1 MKTPPKS
8 TKLSRKTLRRRAEAK
23 LQAQTENRQTSPSDY
38 ATKKMLHELQVHQIE
53 LEMQNEELKQAR
65 IAERLHYRYTE
76 LFEFAPIAYFSFDS
90 NGVINQVNLRGASLL
105 GIERAN
111 LVGKQFSNY
120 LTAEHRDKF
129 NGLLAEAFAG
139 DGVQSFEVL
148 AEVGKNKLWLD
159 IEANLGITETDCLAA
174 VINITDRKLA
184 EDKLKLAANIFTH
197 SLECI
202 IISDENGD
210 IVEANKACCDTT
222 GYSKEE
228 LLQSNVSIFA
238 SSEYE
243 NIEAALQNNK
253 SWQGDM
259 AYRTKSGE
267 IHYSWS
273 EIYVVELEEKGII
286 RRIASFIDLNQ
297 SKRVETK
304 IQFLSKYDP
313 LTGVFNRVALFNR
326 LEEAI
331 ARATFNQ
338 RMMAVLLV
346 DINGFKAL
354 NERHGHNAGDMA
366 LKQIADR
373 LKSCVSE
380 KDTVA
385 RFGDDEFV
393 IIVDELVNEQ
403 DAADVAQNI
412 AAQFESKFEI
422 GHSSAHL
429 SAMIGIAL
437 CPDDGTDSDTLLG
450 NAEKAMRRG
459 KSHLNTRQES
469 DSLSAPVPSLKR
481 GKQSANATT
490 YYFYTKKLTHYSRQQ
505 AKFTEALKQ
514 ALAQDQFEL
523 YYQPQYDLRKRQI
536 VALEA
541 LLCWNHPQRGTLH
554 SDSFISLAE
563 HYGLAVP
570 IGLIMIR
577 KAALQAVIWQKAD
590 INFGRIA
597 INLTDEQL
605 SQFSFI
611 GDLQTILLETKCS
624 REWLEFEIDEVIFK
638 SVNPTV
644 YENLINLSKMGIALT
659 VDKFGED
666 RPLFRLFEQLT
677 IDKFKISPHFTEE
690 KDADF
695 VNSALQDGLLV
706 LSRSLGVTVVSNSLA
721 NNNDGEPA
729 IPNKIADKISDKCEP
744 AGQQSCSKA
753 MKASEITFY
762 LRCHKR
768 K

>member
-1 MKTPPKS
+1 MKTPAKS
-8 TKLSRKTLRRRAEAK
+8 TPAKSIKPSSKTLRQRAEAQLK
-23 LQAQTENRQTSPSDY
+23 TQTGSRQTIPSDH
-38 ATKKMLHELQVHQIE
+38 ATKKMLHELQVHKIE

-65 IAERLHYRYTE
+65 IAEKLHYRYTE
-76 LFEFAPIAYFSFDS
+76 LFEFAPIAYFSFDL

-111 LVGKQFSNY
+111 LVGKPFANY
-120 LTAEHRDKF
+120 LTAQHCDNFKRF
-129 NGLLAEAFAG
+129 LAAAFAG
-139 DGVQSFEVL
+139 DGIQSFEVL
-148 AEVGKNKLWLD
+148 AQVGKHKRWLN

-174 VINITDRKLA
+174 MIDITERKLA
-184 EDKLKLAANIFTH
+184 DEKLKLAANIFNHT
-197 SLECI
+197 LECI
-202 IISDENGD
+202 IISDQNGD
-210 IVEANKACCDTT
+210 IVEANKASCDTT

-243 NIEAALQNNK
+243 KIEAALQKNK

-273 EIYVVELEEKGII
+273 EMYVIELEEKGEF
-286 RRIASFIDLNQ
+286 RRISSFIDLHQ
-297 SKRVETK
+297 SKSVDPK

-313 LTGVFNRVALFNR
+313 LTGVFNRIALFNR

-331 ARATFNQ
+331 ARATVNQ
-338 RMMAVLLV
+338 RLMAVLLV
-346 DINGFKAL
+346 DINGFKAI
-354 NERHGHNAGDMA
+354 NERYGHNAGDMA
-366 LKQIADR
+366 LQQIAQR

-412 AAQFESKFEI
+412 AAQFERHFEI
-422 GHSSAHL
+422 DHSSVHL

-437 CPDDGTDSDTLLG
+437 CPDDGIDIDTLLG
-450 NAEKAMRRG
+450 NAETAVQRG
-459 KSHLNTRQES
+459 KSHLTPTQES
-469 DSLSAPVPSLKR
+469 DSLTAPTASLKR

-490 YYFYTKKLTHYSRQQ
+490 YYFYTKKLTHHSRQQ

-514 ALAQDQFEL
+514 ALVQDQFEL
-523 YYQPQYDLRKRQI
+523 YYQPQYDLSKRQI

-541 LLCWNHPQRGTLH
+541 LLCWNHPQRGALH
-554 SDSFISLAE
+554 LDSFISLAE
-563 HYGLAVP
+563 HYDLAVP
-570 IGLIMIR
+570 IGLLMIR
-577 KAALQAVIWQKAD
+577 KVALQAVTWQKAG

-597 INLTDEQL
+597 INLTDLQL
-605 SQFSFI
+605 SQVSFI

-624 REWLEFEIDEVIFK
+624 REWLEFAIEEVIFN
-638 SVNPTV
+638 SDNPTV

-659 VDKFGED
+659 VDKFGAD
-666 RPLFRLFEQLT
+666 RALFKLFEQLT
-677 IDKFKISPHFTEE
+677 IEKFKISPQVT
-690 KDADF
+690 DVGYVDF
-695 VNSALQDGLLV
+695 VNSALKDGFLA
-706 LSRSLGVTVVSNSLA
+706 LSRSLGVSVVSDSLA
-721 NNNDGEPA
+721 NNSGA
-729 IPNKIADKISDKCEP
+729 EP
-744 AGQQSCSKA
+744 AGLPLHSKA
-753 MKASEITFY
+753 MQASEITFY

>member
-1 MKTPPKS
+1 MKTPTKS
-8 TKLSRKTLRRRAEAK
+8 TKLSSKTLRRRAEAQLK
-23 LQAQTENRQTSPSDY
+23 TQTEIRQTIPSDY
-38 ATKKMLHELQVHQIE
+38 ETKKMLHELQVHQIE

-65 IAERLHYRYTE
+65 ITDRLHYRYTE
-76 LFEFAPIAYFSFDS
+76 LFEFAPIAYFSFDL

-120 LTAEHRDKF
+120 LTAQHRENF
-129 NGLLAEAFAG
+129 NGFLAAAFAG
-139 DGVQSFEVL
+139 DGVQSLEVL
-148 AEVGKNKLWLD
+148 AQVGNNKLWLS
-159 IEANLGITETDCLAA
+159 IEANLGITETDCFAA
-174 VINITDRKLA
+174 VFDITERKLA
-184 EDKLKLAANIFTH
+184 DEKLELAANLFTH
-197 SLECI
+197 TLECI
-202 IISDENGD
+202 IISDENGY
-210 IVEANKACCDTT
+210 IIEANKACCDTT

-228 LLQSNVSIFA
+228 LLQSHVSIFKGSA
-238 SSEYE
+238 HED
-243 NIEAALQNNK
+243 IEAALQNNK

-259 AYRTKSGE
+259 AYSIKSGE
-267 IHYSWS
+267 IHYAWA
-273 EIYVVELEEKGII
+273 EIYVVELEEKGEI
-286 RRIASFIDLNQ
+286 RRVSSFIDLNQ
-297 SKRVETK
+297 SKRVEPK

-326 LEEAI
+326 LEEVI

-338 RMMAVLLV
+338 QMMAVLLV
-346 DINGFKAL
+346 DINGFKAI
-354 NERHGHNAGDMA
+354 NERHGHSAGDMA
-366 LKQIADR
+366 LQQIAER

-385 RFGDDEFV
+385 RFGDDQFV

-403 DAADVAQNI
+403 DVADVAQNI
-412 AAQFESKFEI
+412 AEQFERNFEI

-429 SAMIGIAL
+429 SVTVGIAL
-437 CPDDGTDSDTLLG
+437 FPDDGTDIDTLLG
-450 NAEKAMRRG
+450 NAEKAMQRG
-459 KSHLNTRQES
+459 KSYINTTQER
-469 DSLSAPVPSLKR
+469 DSLTDPTQSLKR
-481 GKQSANATT
+481 DKQSANATT
-490 YYFYTKKLTHYSRQQ
+490 YYFYTKKLTHSSRQQ

-523 YYQPQYDLRKRQI
+523 YYQPQYDLNKRKI

-541 LLCWNHPQRGTLH
+541 LLCWNHPQRGALH

-563 HYGLAVP
+563 HYGLAIS

-577 KAALQAVIWQKAD
+577 KAALQAVTWQKAA

-597 INLTDEQL
+597 INLTDVQL
-605 SQFSFI
+605 SQFSLI

-638 SVNPTV
+638 SDNPTV

-659 VDKFGED
+659 VDKFDAD

-690 KDADF
+690 GYVDF
-695 VNSALQDGLLV
+695 VNRALQDGLLV
-706 LSRSLGVTVVSNSLA
+706 LSRSLGVTVVSDSLA
-721 NNNDGEPA
+721 NNTDGEPA
-729 IPNKIADKISDKCEP
+729 IPNKIPNKFEQDV
-744 AGQQSCSKA
+744 QQLHSKA

>member
-8 TKLSRKTLRRRAEAK
+8 TKLSDKTLRRRAEAQLK
-23 LQAQTENRQTSPSDY
+23 TQTGSKQTIPSDY
-38 ATKKMLHELQVHQIE
+38 AAKKMLHELQVHQIE

-65 IAERLHYRYTE
+65 ITERLHYRYTE
-76 LFEFAPIAYFSFDS
+76 LFEFAPIAYFSFDLK
-90 NGVINQVNLRGASLL
+90 GLINQVNLRGASLL

-120 LTAEHRDKF
+120 LTAQHRDNF
-129 NGLLAEAFAG
+129 NGFLVEAFAG

-148 AEVGKNKLWLD
+148 AQVGKNKRWLN

-174 VINITDRKLA
+174 VIDITDRKLA
-184 EDKLKLAANIFTH
+184 DEKLKLAANIFTH
-197 SLECI
+197 TLECI
-202 IISDENGD
+202 IISDQKGY

-228 LLQSNVSIFA
+228 LLQSHVSIFEG
-238 SSEYE
+238 SEHE
-243 NIEAALQNNK
+243 NIEAALQKNK

-259 AYRTKSGE
+259 AYRIKNGE
-267 IHYSWS
+267 IHYAWT
-273 EIYVVELEEKGII
+273 EIYVVELEEKGGI
-286 RRIASFIDLNQ
+286 RRISSFIDLNQ
-297 SKRVETK
+297 SKRVEPK

-313 LTGVFNRVALFNR
+313 LTGAFNRVALFNR
-326 LEEAI
+326 LEEVI
-331 ARATFNQ
+331 ARATVNQ

-346 DINGFKAL
+346 DINGFKAI
-354 NERHGHNAGDMA
+354 NEQHGQNAGDMA
-366 LKQIADR
+366 LQQIAER

-385 RFGDDEFV
+385 RFGGDEFV
-393 IIVDELVNEQ
+393 IIIDELANEQ
-403 DAADVAQNI
+403 DVADVAQNI
-412 AAQFESKFEI
+412 AAQFERNVEM

-429 SAMIGIAL
+429 SATIGIAL
-437 CPDDGTDSDTLLG
+437 CPDDGTDKDTLLG
-450 NAEKAMRRG
+450 NAEKAMQRG
-459 KSHLNTRQES
+459 KSHLNSTQKS
-469 DSLSAPVPSLKR
+469 GFLSAPAPSLKR
-481 GKQSANATT
+481 GKQSVHATT
-490 YYFYTKKLTHYSRQQ
+490 YYFYTKKLTQYSRQQ
-505 AKFTEALKQ
+505 VKFTEALKH

-523 YYQPQYDLRKRQI
+523 YYQPQYDLRKQQI

-541 LLCWNHPQRGTLH
+541 LLCWNHPQRGALH
-554 SDSFISLAE
+554 SDSFLSLAE
-563 HYGLAVP
+563 HDGLAVP

-577 KAALQAVIWQKAD
+577 KAALQAVTWQKAG

-597 INLTDEQL
+597 INLMDVQL
-605 SQFSFI
+605 SQCSLI

-624 REWLEFEIDEVIFK
+624 RDWLEFEIDEVVFK
-638 SVNPTV
+638 SDNPSV

-659 VDKFGED
+659 VDKFGAD

-677 IDKFKISPHFTEE
+677 IDKFKMSPHFTDEG
-690 KDADF
+690 KVDF
-695 VNSALQDGLLV
+695 VNRALQDGLLV
-706 LSRSLGVTVVSNSLA
+706 LSRSLGVTVVSDSLA
-721 NNNDGEPA
+721 NNTDGEPA
-729 IPNKIADKISDKCEP
+729 IPNKMPNKFES
-744 AGQQSCSKA
+744 AGQPLHSKA

>member
-1 MKTPPKS
+1 MKTPAKS
-8 TKLSRKTLRRRAEAK
+8 TKLSSKMLRQRAEDQLK
-23 LQAQTENRQTSPSDY
+23 TQTESGQTIPSDY
-38 ATKKMLHELQVHQIE
+38 AAKKMLHELQVHQIE

-65 IAERLHYRYTE
+65 ITEKLHYRYTE
-76 LFEFAPIAYFSFDS
+76 LFEFAPIAYFSFDLK
-90 NGVINQVNLRGASLL
+90 GVINQVNLRGASLL

-120 LTAEHRDKF
+120 LTAQHRDNFKHF
-129 NGLLAEAFAG
+129 LTKAFAG
-139 DGVQSFEVL
+139 DGIQSFEVL
-148 AEVGKNKLWLD
+148 AQVGKHKRWLG

-174 VINITDRKLA
+174 VVDITDRKVA
-184 EDKLKLAANIFTH
+184 DEKLKLAANIFTH
-197 SLECI
+197 TLECV
-202 IISDENGD
+202 IISDENGY

-228 LLQSNVSIFA
+228 LLQSHISIFKRNKD
-238 SSEYE
+238 E
-243 NIEAALQNNK
+243 NIEAALQKNK
-253 SWQGDM
+253 SWQGDV

-273 EIYVVELEEKGII
+273 EIYVIEHEEKGEF
-286 RRIASFIDLNQ
+286 RRICSFIDLNQ
-297 SKRVETK
+297 SKKVDPK

-313 LTGVFNRVALFNR
+313 LTGLFNRIALFNR
-326 LEEAI
+326 LEEVI

-346 DINGFKAL
+346 DINGFKAI
-354 NERHGHNAGDMA
+354 NERHGHNAGDIA
-366 LKQIADR
+366 LQQIAER

-403 DAADVAQNI
+403 DVADVAQNI
-412 AAQFESKFEI
+412 AAKFERHFEI
-422 GHSSAHL
+422 GHSSEHL
-429 SAMIGIAL
+429 SATVGIAL
-437 CPDDGTDSDTLLG
+437 CPDDGTDIDTLLG
-450 NAEKAMRRG
+450 NAEKAMQRG
-459 KSHLNTRQES
+459 KSHLNTPQES
-469 DSLSAPVPSLKR
+469 DSAQSLKHA
-481 GKQSANATT
+481 ANATT

-505 AKFTEALKQ
+505 VKFTEALKQ

-523 YYQPQYDLRKRQI
+523 YYQPQYDLSKRQI

-541 LLCWNHPQRGTLH
+541 LLCWNHPQRGALH

-563 HYGLAVP
+563 HYDLAVP
-570 IGLIMIR
+570 IGLNMIR
-577 KAALQAVIWQKAD
+577 KAALQAVIWQKAA

-597 INLTDEQL
+597 INLTDVQL
-605 SQFSFI
+605 SQFSLI

-638 SVNPTV
+638 SDNPTV
-644 YENLINLSKMGIALT
+644 YENLINISKMGIALT
-659 VDKFGED
+659 VDKYGED
-666 RPLFRLFEQLT
+666 RPLLRLFEQLT
-677 IDKFKISPHFTEE
+677 IDKFKMSPHFTEE
-690 KDADF
+690 GNMDF
-695 VNSALQDGLLV
+695 VNRAQQDGLLV
-706 LSRSLGVTVVSNSLA
+706 LSRSLGVTVVSDSLA
-721 NNNDGEPA
+721 NNTDVEPA
-729 IPNKIADKISDKCEP
+729 ISNKLEP
-744 AGQQSCSKA
+744 AGQLLHSKA
-753 MKASEITFY
+753 MKASEITFH

>member
-1 MKTPPKS
+1 
-8 TKLSRKTLRRRAEAK
+8 L
-23 LQAQTENRQTSPSDY
+23 
-38 ATKKMLHELQVHQIE
+38 
-53 LEMQNEELKQAR
+53 
-65 IAERLHYRYTE
+65 
-76 LFEFAPIAYFSFDS
+76 

-120 LTAEHRDKF
+120 LTAQHRNNF
-129 NGLLAEAFAG
+129 NRFLAEAFAG
-139 DGVQSFEVL
+139 DGVQSFQVL
-148 AEVGKNKLWLD
+148 AQVGQNKRWLS

-174 VINITDRKLA
+174 VIDITDRKLA
-184 EDKLKLAANIFTH
+184 DEKLKLAANIFTH
-197 SLECI
+197 TLECI
-202 IISDENGD
+202 IISDENGY

-228 LLQSNVSIFA
+228 LLQSHISIFK
-238 SSEYE
+238 SSEDE
-243 NIEAALQNNK
+243 NIEAALQKNK
-253 SWQGDM
+253 SWQGDT

-273 EIYVVELEEKGII
+273 EVYVIELEEKGEL
-286 RRIASFIDLNQ
+286 RRITSFLDLNQ
-297 SKRVETK
+297 SKRVEPK

-346 DINGFKAL
+346 DINGFKAI

-366 LKQIADR
+366 LQQIAER

-403 DAADVAQNI
+403 IVADIAQNI
-412 AAQFESKFEI
+412 AAQFEPSFEI
-422 GHSSAHL
+422 SHSSVHL
-429 SAMIGIAL
+429 SATIGIAL
-437 CPDDGTDSDTLLG
+437 CPDDGTDIDTLLG
-450 NAEKAMRRG
+450 NAEKAMQRG
-459 KSHLNTRQES
+459 KSHLNTTQEN
-469 DSLSAPVPSLKR
+469 DSALSLKP

-523 YYQPQYDLRKRQI
+523 YYQPQYDLSKRQI

-541 LLCWNHPQRGTLH
+541 LLCWNHPQRGALH

-563 HYGLAVP
+563 HCGLAVP

-577 KAALQAVIWQKAD
+577 KAALQAVIWQKAA

-597 INLTDEQL
+597 INLTDVQL

-624 REWLEFEIDEVIFK
+624 REWLEFEIDDVIFN
-638 SVNPTV
+638 SDNPSV

-659 VDKFGED
+659 VDKFGAD
-666 RPLFRLFEQLT
+666 LPLFRLFEQLT

-690 KDADF
+690 GDVDF
-695 VNSALQDGLLV
+695 VNRALQDGLLV
-706 LSRSLGVTVVSNSLA
+706 LSRSLGVTVVSDSLA
-721 NNNDGEPA
+721 NNTDDEPA
-729 IPNKIADKISDKCEP
+729 ISNKFEP
-744 AGQQSCSKA
+744 AGQGWHSKA
-753 MKASEITFY
+753 KKAAEITFY